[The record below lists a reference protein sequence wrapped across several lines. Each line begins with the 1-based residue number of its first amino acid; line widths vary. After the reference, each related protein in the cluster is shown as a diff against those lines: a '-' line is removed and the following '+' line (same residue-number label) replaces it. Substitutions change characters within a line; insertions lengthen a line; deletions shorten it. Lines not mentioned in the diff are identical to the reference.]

1 MGLLPILLVA
11 LCLLLTVRSSFFVG
25 FVSNPGGPF
34 SVSGTVSVVSFGFIQ
49 DPTGLTI
56 TFTVDTFVNSGTATT
71 INFCG
76 DQRAKFPI
84 NRFLQADFNIGIHC
98 SVLIAVT
105 VVTPAHKP
113 TAEVETA
120 NDFPISSKATISNR
134 VIPYSPEPAHN
145 CKALLCGQVAP

>member
-1 MGLLPILLVA
+1 MRLLPVLLVA
-11 LCLLLTVRSSFFVG
+11 LCLLLTGCGSFFVG

-34 SVSGTVSVVSFGFIQ
+34 RVSGTVSVVSFGFVQ

-56 TFTVDTFVNSGTATT
+56 TFTAVTFVNSGTATT

-98 SVLIAVT
+98 SV
-105 VVTPAHKP
+105 
-113 TAEVETA
+113 
-120 NDFPISSKATISNR
+120 
-134 VIPYSPEPAHN
+134 
-145 CKALLCGQVAP
+145 QVAP